1 MESKEEQEL
10 AVGIDEELNEVNG
23 PHAMMT
29 NKRVLVSAHT
39 FRSYETSFFYEKFNS
54 LIQSFLI
61 TVSRVHQSN
70 EELPFRY
77 DILTLHCTALHCT
90 ALHCTALHCREHG

>member
-29 NKRVLVSAHT
+29 TNRILLQVHSDW
-39 FRSYETSFFYEKFNS
+39 FYETSYFYKKFNS
-54 LIQSFLI
+54 MIQSF
-61 TVSRVHQSN
+61 
-70 EELPFRY
+70 
-77 DILTLHCTALHCT
+77 
-90 ALHCTALHCREHG
+90 